1 MSFRGS
7 LVLVGILGTALLV
20 TQAAP
25 AGVIT
30 FQQVPNG
37 PLSTYTE
44 AGFTASVLSGSWASS
59 GAAPFGSGSPAPF
72 IQFLSQPNQETTGAI
87 QVTSGGSPFTF
98 GSVDLYS
105 SVTPIP
111 YAITGSL
118 NSTQVFSL
126 QGTIPNTFGNFAI
139 VANPQANA
147 LIDKLTITL
156 TNPEVGFGIINP
168 MGLDNIVVT
177 PAAVPEPGTLAL
189 FSSTTLLLLA
199 GAVLR
204 KHRRGA

>member
-1 MSFRGS
+1 MSFRCS
-7 LVLVGILGTALLV
+7 LVLGGVLGTALLV

-44 AGFTASVLSGSWASS
+44 AGFTASILSGSWAARFDY
-59 GAAPFGSGSPAPF
+59 GNPAPF
-72 IQFLSQPNQETTGAI
+72 IQFPSQNNQETIGAI

-105 SVTPIP
+105 SVTTIP
-111 YAITGSL
+111 YAITGYL
-118 NSTQVFSL
+118 NTTQVFSL
-126 QGTIPNTFGNFAI
+126 QGTIPNTFGDFATL
-139 VANPQANA
+139 ANPQANV
-147 LIDKLTITL
+147 LIDRLTITL
-156 TNPEVGFGIINP
+156 TNPVVNNP
-168 MGLDNIVVT
+168 MGLDNVVVT
-177 PAAVPEPGTLAL
+177 PAAAVPEPGTLAL
-189 FSSTTLLLLA
+189 FSANALLLLA